1 MTDDLRERVAD
12 LAAGW
17 LPGYYSRADR
27 IALALA
33 VAEHVLQQCL
43 RHCQIEVIPD
53 SYDVWEEGYNEGVKS
68 CMSHLNALLKTIQT

>member
-1 MTDDLRERVAD
+1 MTDDLRERVAG

-33 VAEHVLQQCL
+33 VAGHILQQRL
-43 RHCQIEVIPD
+43 RHCQAEVQPD
-53 SYDVWEEGYNEGVKS
+53 QYDVWEEEYTEGVKS
-68 CMSHLNALLKTIQT
+68 CMSHLNVLLETIQT